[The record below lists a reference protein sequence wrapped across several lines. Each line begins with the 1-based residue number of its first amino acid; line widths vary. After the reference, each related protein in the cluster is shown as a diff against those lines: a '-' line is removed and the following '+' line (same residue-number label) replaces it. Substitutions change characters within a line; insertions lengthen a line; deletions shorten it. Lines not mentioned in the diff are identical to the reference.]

1 MDKAEREAWQGSTHK
16 YLTLTFDDGQIITN
30 DDIYSESMELEQA
43 ICEESQLTFGGV
55 SSSCFKV
62 RVFASAG
69 TFKGRSFT
77 AALAVDSYTLTL
89 GRFTVDSDT
98 LTDDHGYRD
107 LTCYDTL
114 KTVLSTNYASWV
126 DTLSFPTTIKAF
138 RDAFFENI
146 GVAQETTTLI
156 NDEATV
162 YGFSGDTIS
171 GDTILTAICEANAA
185 FGYLTSANEFCYKR
199 LKSRN
204 DALYPSETLYPSD
217 ALYPRDWA
225 AADVTSGDASYYM
238 GTLKYE
244 EYTTHEITR
253 VQIRT
258 SNNDIGAVIGDA
270 GNDVIIENNIL
281 LDGSTTDELTPI
293 VTNILNAVTG
303 VTYTPS
309 SFDCEYM
316 PWASLGDGVRV
327 TAPNGDVVAG
337 YILHR
342 TISGITALKDSI
354 ECKGSEYNSE
364 QANGTNKS
372 VISLR
377 RRTNELE
384 RTSEKLKS
392 TITAETARATEA
404 EETLQTTITQ
414 TAESITTEV
423 SKKTDAGQVESIIE
437 QKADSIRLKAD
448 KIEWEAVNSSMSEDG
463 TLTCSNANVSGAIT
477 ASSGKVGG
485 FSIVGNTLQ
494 CNRNGKGNW
503 GGNGVYIGPDGM
515 AIGQI
520 SGWSG
525 QPVFRV
531 DVDSSLMFA
540 KCSALGFYR
549 SETSM
554 DGESNGIIWADPNGA
569 GDNNKGIKIDGS
581 VDASN
586 QFYVNNEWVASDRRL
601 KNDIEDIA
609 ADESAHIV
617 LSLHPVS
624 YTLNRI
630 NDGKRHRGFIAQEV
644 EQIVPEG
651 CGIVGTKGDEELGE
665 RHLLSYI
672 EIIADLVNVIQS
684 QEKRIT
690 ALEEKMKGGA

>member
-138 RDAFFENI
+138 RDAFFEHI

-171 GDTILTAICEANAA
+171 GDIILTAICEANAA

-238 GTLKYE
+238 STLKYE

-392 TITAETARATEA
+392 TITAETARAAEA
-404 EETLQTTITQ
+404 EEALQTTITQ

-554 DGESNGIIWADPNGA
+554 DGESNGIIWADPDGA

>member
-138 RDAFFENI
+138 RDAFFEHI

-238 GTLKYE
+238 STLKYE

-392 TITAETARATEA
+392 TITAETARAAEA
-404 EETLQTTITQ
+404 EEALQTTITQ

-554 DGESNGIIWADPNGA
+554 DGESNGIIWADPDGA

>member
-16 YLTLTFDDGQIITN
+16 YLTLTFDDGQVITN

-55 SSSCFKV
+55 TSSCFKV

-107 LTCYDTL
+107 LTCYDAL
-114 KTVLSTNYASWV
+114 KTVLSTNYATWV
-126 DTLSFPTTIKAF
+126 NTLSFPTTIKAF
-138 RDAFFENI
+138 RDAFFEHI
-146 GVAQETTTLI
+146 GITQETATLI
-156 NDEATV
+156 NDGATV

-185 FGYLTSANEFCYKR
+185 FGYLTSANEFCYKQ

-217 ALYPRDWA
+217 TLYPHDWA
-225 AADVTSGDASYYM
+225 AADVTSDDASYYM
-238 GTLKYE
+238 STLKYE

-258 SNNDIGAVIGDA
+258 SNNDIGAVVGDA

-293 VTNILNAVTG
+293 ATNILNAVAG
-303 VTYTPS
+303 VAYTPS

-316 PWASLGDGVRV
+316 PWATLGDGVRV

-384 RTSEKLKS
+384 RTSEKLQS

-448 KIEWEAVNSSMSEDG
+448 KIEWEATNSSMSEDG

-494 CNRNGKGNW
+494 CNRTGKGSW
-503 GGNGVYIGPDGM
+503 AGNGVYIGPDGM

-549 SETSM
+549 SGTSM

-581 VDASN
+581 VDASA

-601 KNDIEDIA
+601 KSDIEDIT

-617 LSLHPVS
+617 LSLRPVS

-644 EQIVPEG
+644 EEIVPED

-672 EIIADLVNVIQS
+672 EIIADLVNVIQN

-690 ALEEKMKGGA
+690 ALEEKLKGGA

>member
-89 GRFTVDSDT
+89 GRFIVDSDT

-107 LTCYDTL
+107 LTCYDAL
-114 KTVLSTNYASWV
+114 KSVLSTNYATWV
-126 DTLSFPTTIKAF
+126 NTLGFPTTIKAF
-138 RDAFFENI
+138 RDAFFEHI
-146 GVAQETTTLI
+146 SVAQETTTLI

-238 GTLKYE
+238 STLKYE

-293 VTNILNAVTG
+293 ATNILNAVTG

-309 SFDCEYM
+309 SIDCEYM
-316 PWASLGDGVRV
+316 PWVNLGDGVRV

-384 RTSEKLKS
+384 RTSEKLQS

-448 KIEWEAVNSSMSEDG
+448 KIEWEATNSSMSEDG
-463 TLTCSNANVSGAIT
+463 TLTCSNANVSGKVT
-477 ASSGKVGG
+477 ATAGA
-485 FSIVGNTLQ
+485 VGNFNISNGTLQ
-494 CNRNGKGNW
+494 CNKTGKGEW
-503 GGNGVYIGPDGM
+503 TGAGVYIGSDGM

-520 SGWSG
+520 DGWKG
-525 QPVFRV
+525 QPVMRV
-531 DVDSSLMFA
+531 DIDGSLRFV
-540 KCSALGFYR
+540 KVSALGFYR
-549 SETSM
+549 SDQSM
-554 DGESNGIIWADPNGA
+554 GGESGGIIWADTQPLDG
-569 GDNNKGIKIDGS
+569 KGIKIDGS
-581 VDASN
+581 CEATAFFVDGE
-586 QFYVNNEWVASDRRL
+586 QITSDRRL
-601 KNDIEDIA
+601 KDSIETIPA
-609 ADESAHIV
+609 EESLQIITG
-617 LSLHPVS
+617 LRPVS
-624 YTLNRI
+624 YTHKRLR
-630 NDGKRHRGFIAQEV
+630 DGKRHRGFIAQEV
-644 EQIVPEG
+644 EQIVPTD

-665 RHLLSYI
+665 RHGISYI
-672 EIIADLVNVIQS
+672 EIIADLVNVVKD

-690 ALEEKMKGGA
+690 ALEEKLKGGA

>member
-138 RDAFFENI
+138 RDAFFEHI

-238 GTLKYE
+238 STLKYE

-392 TITAETARATEA
+392 TITAETARAAEA
-404 EETLQTTITQ
+404 EEALQTTITQ

-531 DVDSSLMFA
+531 DVDSSLMFV

-554 DGESNGIIWADPNGA
+554 DGESNGIIWADPDGA